1 MSARVPDAPPTAI
14 PLYVRSDGS
23 GDPVLLLHG
32 LGGDHSIWDYQIPA
46 IAAKYSVLAPDLRG
60 HGQSPLPDG
69 ARYTFGEFEA
79 DLGKLLDDR
88 RTGPVHLVGLSGGGL
103 LAIRLLLDAPSR
115 VRSLAVMGAM
125 GHMDNHTRAVGQNWA
140 DILRD
145 EGPAAYSRRLA
156 MDLFAPDWLEA
167 HMDLGEKIARSQEER
182 NLRGVVQWALSMRDY
197 DVRSRLG
204 KIRTPT
210 LILQGLDDN
219 VVDPS
224 HARLLRQAI
233 PGAEVRLFPNT
244 GHLIP
249 IERPQETA
257 EILLDWFAR
266 SAVRT
271 NGPTGGRS
279 AI

>member
-1 MSARVPDAPPTAI
+1 VSARVPEAVSPPVA
-14 PLYVRSDGS
+14 LYVREEGS

-32 LGGDHSIWDYQIPA
+32 LGGDHTVWDYQIPTLS
-46 IAAKYSVLAPDLRG
+46 KSYRVLAPDLRG
-60 HGQSPLPDG
+60 HGRSPLPES
-69 ARYTFGEFEA
+69 ARYTFGEFEG
-79 DLGKLLDDR
+79 DVSKLLDDR
-88 RTGPVHLVGLSGGGL
+88 KTGPVHLVGLSGGGL
-103 LAIRLLLDAPSR
+103 LSLRLVLDAPGR
-115 VRSLAVMGAM
+115 VRSLALFGAM

-140 DILRD
+140 EILRD

-167 HMDLGEKIARSQEER
+167 HMDLAERIAKSQEGH
-182 NLRGVVQWALSMRDY
+182 NLRAPVQWALAMKDF

-210 LILQGLDDN
+210 LILHGLDDN

-233 PGAEVRLFPNT
+233 PGSEVRLFPNT

-249 IERPQETA
+249 IERPEETA
-257 EILLDWFAR
+257 QILMDWFAR
-266 SAVRT
+266 HSART
-271 NGPTGGRS
+271 APRPEAGR
-279 AI
+279 

>member
-1 MSARVPDAPPTAI
+1 VPDAPSPAI
-14 PLYVRSDGS
+14 ALHVRAEGA

-32 LGGDHSIWDYQIPA
+32 LGGDHTVWDYQIPTLA
-46 IAAKYSVLAPDLRG
+46 ESYALLAPDLRG
-60 HGQSPLPDG
+60 HGRSPLPEA
-69 ARYTFGEFEA
+69 ARYTFNEFEG
-79 DLGKLLDDR
+79 DLRKLLDER
-88 RTGPVHLVGLSGGGL
+88 HTGPVHLVGLSGGGL
-103 LAIRLLLDAPSR
+103 LALRLVLDDPAR
-115 VRSLAVMGAM
+115 VRSLAVFGAM

-167 HMDLGEKIARSQEER
+167 HMDLAERIAKSQEER
-182 NLRGVVQWALSMRDY
+182 NLRGVVQWALAMKDY
-197 DVRSRLG
+197 DLRSRLG

-210 LILQGLDDN
+210 LILHGLDDN

-233 PGAEVRLFPNT
+233 PGAELRLFPNT

-249 IERPQETA
+249 IERPEETTA
-257 EILLDWFAR
+257 ILLDWFAR
-266 SAVRT
+266 SSART
-271 NGPTGGRS
+271 VVSPT
-279 AI
+279 